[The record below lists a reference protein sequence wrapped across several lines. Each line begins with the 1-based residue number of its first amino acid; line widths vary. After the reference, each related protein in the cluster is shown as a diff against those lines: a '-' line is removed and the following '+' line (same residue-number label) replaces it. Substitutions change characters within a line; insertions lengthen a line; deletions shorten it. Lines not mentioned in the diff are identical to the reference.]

1 MSKFISTNRKDFFV
15 NLLRKT
21 VRLDI
26 ASAFVSDCDLWKE
39 ILKSSNDEDLEV
51 RLIAGV
57 DGAISDPRVIGAKN
71 PKIAVKVHNKVDGGI
86 FHPKLYI
93 FYTKNGD
100 IEVLL
105 GSANFTDGGF
115 LHNDEILLHIKEEPR
130 VIKQCIIYFEECW
143 DPYYS
148 REITPEELVT
158 YTQKYK
164 DRKKQSQSTEKV
176 PEVLTEVRKKV
187 LEDLKTVPADG
198 SFLEYCSLLYQAV
211 ELKYTWLVDPENET
225 LSSRVTE
232 DRLFIL
238 LDTLEECHGLL
249 TQFNKS
255 YTPKDVHKIFGSSN
269 PYAFLGNSSRSF
281 LNTEFQEDTELAKRL
296 RSLLVEFSKKRF
308 QKNLTA
314 KVETVH
320 EILDS
325 ITPPKIGVAW
335 GSRLLAIARPDL
347 AISYNSAS
355 RDLLD
360 KIVGCKSAKGNKEKK
375 KSNYLRIL
383 QWLWKQDWY
392 KNKPKELSP
401 IQERIWNNRAALIDV
416 LVYDLHLAES
426 EKGPELKKLE
436 GKILKFFGCQLF

>member
-1 MSKFISTNRKDFFV
+1 MSKFISSERKDFFLK
-15 NLLRKT
+15 LLNRST
-21 VRLDI
+21 RLDI

-57 DGAISDPRVIGAKN
+57 DGAISDPRVIGTKVAG
-71 PKIAVKVHNKVDGGI
+71 ITVKVRNKVDGGI

-93 FYTKNGD
+93 FYKTSGN
-100 IEVLL
+100 IEALV

-115 LHNDEILLHIKEEPR
+115 INNDDILLHLTDPKI
-130 VIKQCIIYFEECW
+130 IDQCRTYFEECW
-143 DPYYS
+143 DPRNS
-148 REITPEELVT
+148 REITPEELEI

-164 DRKKQSQSTEKV
+164 DRKKKSQSTEKV
-176 PEVLTEVRKKV
+176 PEVLKGVRKKV
-187 LEDLKTVPADG
+187 LEDLKTVPADR

-211 ELKYTWLVDPENET
+211 ELKYTWIGETENET
-225 LSSRVTE
+225 FPRRVTE

-249 TQFNKS
+249 TQFKKS
-255 YTPKDVHKIFGSSN
+255 YTSKDVHKIFGSSN

-308 QKNLTA
+308 QKNLKA

-347 AISYNSAS
+347 VISYNSAS

-375 KSNYLRIL
+375 KSNYLKIL
-383 QWLWKQDWY
+383 QWLWNQDWY

-426 EKGPELKKLE
+426 EKSPELKKLE
-436 GKILKFFGCQLF
+436 GKILQFFGCQLF

>member
-1 MSKFISTNRKDFFV
+1 M
-15 NLLRKT
+15 
-21 VRLDI
+21 
-26 ASAFVSDCDLWKE
+26 
-39 ILKSSNDEDLEV
+39 
-51 RLIAGV
+51 
-57 DGAISDPRVIGAKN
+57 
-71 PKIAVKVHNKVDGGI
+71 
-86 FHPKLYI
+86 
-93 FYTKNGD
+93 
-100 IEVLL
+100 
-105 GSANFTDGGF
+105 
-115 LHNDEILLHIKEEPR
+115 
-130 VIKQCIIYFEECW
+130 
-143 DPYYS
+143 
-148 REITPEELVT
+148 
-158 YTQKYK
+158 
-164 DRKKQSQSTEKV
+164 
-176 PEVLTEVRKKV
+176 
-187 LEDLKTVPADG
+187 PADG

>member
-1 MSKFISTNRKDFFV
+1 M
-15 NLLRKT
+15 
-21 VRLDI
+21 
-26 ASAFVSDCDLWKE
+26 
-39 ILKSSNDEDLEV
+39 
-51 RLIAGV
+51 
-57 DGAISDPRVIGAKN
+57 
-71 PKIAVKVHNKVDGGI
+71 
-86 FHPKLYI
+86 
-93 FYTKNGD
+93 
-100 IEVLL
+100 
-105 GSANFTDGGF
+105 
-115 LHNDEILLHIKEEPR
+115 HNDEILLHIKEEPR

-269 PYAFLGNSSRSF
+269 PMHS
-281 LNTEFQEDTELAKRL
+281 LATV
-296 RSLLVEFSKKRF
+296 VEVF
-308 QKNLTA
+308 
-314 KVETVH
+314 
-320 EILDS
+320 
-325 ITPPKIGVAW
+325 
-335 GSRLLAIARPDL
+335 
-347 AISYNSAS
+347 
-355 RDLLD
+355 
-360 KIVGCKSAKGNKEKK
+360 
-375 KSNYLRIL
+375 
-383 QWLWKQDWY
+383 
-392 KNKPKELSP
+392 
-401 IQERIWNNRAALIDV
+401 
-416 LVYDLHLAES
+416 
-426 EKGPELKKLE
+426 
-436 GKILKFFGCQLF
+436 